1 MNRQIIRIAVAASV
15 LPMLAGCHIYQKFD
29 IEKQDSNLAKEYARA
44 AEQPAPETLGN
55 TRWEVVFTDP
65 LLQDYIRQALAQ
77 NADLENARLN
87 VEVAHANLRGARMAY
102 FPSLSLGAQA
112 SSSNIN
118 NFKVQSWSYS
128 VPLQASWE
136 VDLFGKLL
144 NNKRSA
150 SANYEMTQDYAQ
162 AVRSQIIGA
171 VANCYYAIGAL
182 RSQIRLSEETAEIW
196 KKNVETMR
204 DYKLIG
210 RTNEAAIMQA
220 EANYLSILANLQDLR
235 HSLVETNN
243 SLALLLHKMPQEFPI
258 GELNFAPPT
267 LVLNGIA
274 LEQLAARPDVRA
286 AEKSLA
292 VAYYATNSARSA
304 FYPGL
309 TLSAGYT
316 FTNTMGTIV
325 KNPGEFI
332 SSLVGSITAPLFS
345 RGQNIAR
352 LQATKAQQK
361 QALNSFEK
369 TLLSA
374 ASEVSNALTAYES
387 NVEKQKHLTA
397 QVEDLTKASEYTK
410 DLYSMGDASYLEMLT
425 AQSSLLSAQMSLI
438 NCELAQAQSVI
449 NLYQSLGGGRE

>member
-44 AEQPAPETLGN
+44 AEQPVPETLGN

-243 SLALLLHKMPQEFPI
+243 SLALLLHKMPQEFPV

>member
-235 HSLVETNN
+235 HSLIETNN

>member
-15 LPMLAGCHIYQKFD
+15 IPMLAGCHIYQKFD

-44 AEQPAPETLGN
+44 AEQPVPETLGN

-243 SLALLLHKMPQEFPI
+243 SLALLLHKMPQEFPV

>member
-1 MNRQIIRIAVAASV
+1 MKKNIIRLTVAASV

-29 IEKQDSNLAKEYARA
+29 IEKQDSQLAKDYSQAIS
-44 AEQPAPETLGN
+44 QPLPETLGN
-55 TRWEVVFTDP
+55 TRWEVIFTDP
-65 LLQDYIRQALAQ
+65 VLQDLIRQALANNVDLQ
-77 NADLENARLN
+77 NAKLN
-87 VEVAHANLRGARMAY
+87 VDIAHANLRGARLAY
-102 FPSLSLGAQA
+102 LPSLAIGASA
-112 SSSNIN
+112 TSTNIN
-118 NFKVQSWSYS
+118 NFKVQNWAYQ

-136 VDLFGKLL
+136 VDIFGKLL
-144 NNKRSA
+144 NSKRGA
-150 SANYEMTQDYAQ
+150 AANYEMSMDYAQ
-162 AVRSQIIGA
+162 AVRSQIIGG

-182 RSQIRLSEETAEIW
+182 KSQIRLSEQTAEIW

-220 EANYLSILANLQDLR
+220 EANYLSILANLTDLR
-235 HSLVETNN
+235 HSLHEANN
-243 SLALLLHKMPQEFPI
+243 TMALLLKKMPQEFPI
-258 GELNFAPPT
+258 EELNFAPPT

-274 LEQLAARPDVRA
+274 MEQLAARPDVRA

-292 VAYYATNSARSA
+292 AAYYTTNSARAA

-316 FTNTMGTIV
+316 FTNSAGNIIH
-325 KNPGEFI
+325 NPGQFI

-352 LQATKAQQK
+352 LQATKAQQQ
-361 QALNSFEK
+361 QALNTFEK

-387 NVEKQKHLTA
+387 NLEKQTHLTA
-397 QVEDLTKASEYTK
+397 QVEDLKKASDYTGE
-410 DLYSMGDASYLEMLT
+410 LYAMGESTYLEMLT

-438 NCELAQAQSVI
+438 ACELSQAQAVI

>member
-1 MNRQIIRIAVAASV
+1 MNKHIINIAVAASV

-29 IEKQDSNLAKEYARA
+29 IEKQDSDLAKEYAQA
-44 AEQPAPETLGN
+44 SEMPLPDTFGN

-65 LLQDYIRQALAQ
+65 VLQDLIRQALAS
-77 NADLENARLN
+77 NIDLDNARLN
-87 VEVAHANLRGARMAY
+87 VEAAHAGLRGARLAY
-102 FPSLSLGAQA
+102 LPSLSLGAQA
-112 SSSNIN
+112 SSSNVN

-136 VDLFGKLL
+136 IDIFGKLL
-144 NNKRSA
+144 NSKRSA
-150 SANYEMTQDYAQ
+150 NASYEMAQDYAQ

-171 VANCYYAIGAL
+171 VANTYYAIGAL
-182 RSQIRLSEETAEIW
+182 RSQIRLSEETAEVW

-235 HSLVETNN
+235 HSLHEANN
-243 SLALLLHKMPQEFPI
+243 SMALLLHKMPQEFPI

-316 FTNTMGTIV
+316 FTNTLGQIV

-332 SSLVGSITAPLFS
+332 SSLAGSLAAPLFS

-352 LQATKAQQK
+352 LQAAKAQQQ
-361 QALNSFEK
+361 QALNNFEK
-369 TLLSA
+369 SLLSA
-374 ASEVSNALTAYES
+374 ASEVSNAMTAYET

-397 QVEDLTKASEYTK
+397 QVDDLVKASDYTK
-410 DLYSMGDASYLEMLT
+410 ELYAMGSATYLEMLT

-438 NCELAQAQSVI
+438 SCELSQAQAVI